1 MQEPLARRALE
12 AQHIPSDIVSL
23 SNNVLYLEDG
33 AGNRIIFDAG
43 NGPRPD
49 FGPGLGRLVG
59 TLEAQGIRRESI
71 THVLLSHG
79 HLDHCGGVLLDTS
92 GTQAFPKAT
101 VYMSRLE
108 YEYWRGNGQP
118 FNKSDIDQAY
128 LGFLADAANDVI
140 NGVRRRALR
149 AQHTGRA
156 DGHPP
161 RASLHRVCA
170 CGLFACM
177 HASLHSRGVADAL
190 CAARDLNR
198 LLLWRRW
205 ATRSADAPPG
215 KVLLTGVA

>member
-140 NGVRRRALR
+140 NGVRRHALR
-149 AQHTGRA
+149 AQHTAEQMATPLGRLYTA
-156 DGHPP
+156 CVPVGC
-161 RASLHRVCA
+161 LH
-170 CGLFACM
+170 ACM
-177 HASLHSRGVADAL
+177 HRCTVVAL
-190 CAARDLNR
+190 QTRCAQDLNR